1 MGVFL
6 SGDPWYKRWFWQIA
20 SRGLYPTIFATI
32 GFAYIGIPS
41 ELQAQIRRV
50 IPYAARKEML
60 HEASLNKWMLTF
72 LVLTAFCAVWGALGN
87 NATVY
92 FTKKKYKKLL
102 ADYTGLK
109 SDYDSK
115 SIDYKKKNREKKKK
129 HKTKKK
135 HRPKER
141 ISLY

>member
-1 MGVFL
+1 MDVIL

-72 LVLTAFCAVWGALGN
+72 LVLTAFCVVWGAFGFFVS
-87 NATVY
+87 VY
-92 FTKKKYKKLL
+92 ITKEKYKKLL
-102 ADYTGLK
+102 ADYTGFFCVFVCLSFVCYK
-109 SDYDSK
+109 LFSDY
-115 SIDYKKKNREKKKK
+115 
-129 HKTKKK
+129 
-135 HRPKER
+135 
-141 ISLY
+141 LYGLCAKLKLVSFVWF

>member
-1 MGVFL
+1 MDVFL
-6 SGDPWYKRWFWQIA
+6 SGAPWYKRWFWQIA

-72 LVLTAFCAVWGALGN
+72 LVLAAGGAGGG
-87 NATVY
+87 AGGGG
-92 FTKKKYKKLL
+92 
-102 ADYTGLK
+102 AAGGGTGEGDK
-109 SDYDSK
+109 
-115 SIDYKKKNREKKKK
+115 
-129 HKTKKK
+129 
-135 HRPKER
+135 
-141 ISLY
+141 